1 MSYVTVKNG
10 RLNDYYF
17 TGFLYIVYEEFARI
31 ELNFLPLIWSKPKEI
46 PRYLSLTQTWDL
58 VNIPASLSGFIHRNV
73 RGRCSLYHSNHLIC
87 L

>member
-31 ELNFLPLIWSKPKEI
+31 ELNFLPP
-46 PRYLSLTQTWDL
+46 YLGRSLRK
-58 VNIPASLSGFIHRNV
+58 F
-73 RGRCSLYHSNHLIC
+73 RGI
-87 L
+87 